1 MRIVIATDA
10 ARPQVNGV
18 VRTLGQTARILES
31 FGHTVDFVTPG
42 SFRSIPC
49 PTYPSIR
56 LAVGAGRGVGRMI
69 ESFEPD
75 RVHVATEGPVG
86 HAARRWCRAHRF
98 AFTTSFHTQFPEYIR
113 TRAPVP
119 LSWSYRYLRRFHGA
133 ATCTMVPTPSQRDR
147 LAARGFAN
155 LGVWPRGVDTELF
168 RPGPKDA
175 IGAVRPISMFVG
187 RVSVEK
193 NLDAFLGLDLPGTKV
208 IVGDGPDMERL
219 KARHPG
225 ALFLG
230 EKRGRDLARH
240 FAAADVFVFP
250 SRTDTFGLVM
260 LEAMACGVPVA
271 AYPVTGPID
280 VVEHGRTGI
289 LDEDLASAV
298 RGALELDPA
307 QCVASARA
315 QSWEHATR
323 VFESLLSRWR
333 EAPPAPVSGLRRT
346 GCGGSTE
353 RAVQADADP
362 GSGP

>member
-10 ARPQVNGV
+10 AHPQVNGV
-18 VRTLGQTARILES
+18 VRTLGQTARILAL
-31 FGHTVDFVTPG
+31 FGHTVDFVTPA

-56 LAVGAGRGVGRMI
+56 IAVGAGCGVGRMI

-75 RVHVATEGPVG
+75 RVHIATEGPIG
-86 HAARRWCRAHRF
+86 HAARRWCRAQRF
-98 AFTTSFHTQFPEYIR
+98 PFTTSFHTQFPEYIR

-119 LSWSYRYLRRFHGA
+119 LSWSYAYLRHFHGA

-147 LAARGFAN
+147 LAARGFTH
-155 LGVWPRGVDTELF
+155 LGVWPRGVDTALF

-175 IGAVRPISMFVG
+175 IAAERPISMFVG

-208 IVGDGPDMERL
+208 VVGDGPDLDRL
-219 KARHPG
+219 KARRPG

-230 EKRGRDLARH
+230 EKSGRDLARH

-250 SRTDTFGLVM
+250 SRTDTFGLVI

-289 LDEDLASAV
+289 LDDDLASAV
-298 RGALELDPA
+298 RRALELDPA
-307 QCVASARA
+307 QCVASAQA

-323 VFESLLSRWR
+323 VFEALLSRWR
-333 EAPPAPVSGLRRT
+333 DSSTGPAGGT
-346 GCGGSTE
+346 GTCAGDS
-353 RAVQADADP
+353 RAI
-362 GSGP
+362 

>member
-10 ARPQVNGV
+10 TRPQVNGV
-18 VRTLGQTARILES
+18 VRTLVETARILVS
-31 FGHTVDFVTPG
+31 FGHAVDFVTPA

-98 AFTTSFHTQFPEYIR
+98 PFTTSFHTQFPEYIR

-119 LSWSYRYLRRFHGA
+119 LSWSYAYLRRFHGA

-147 LAARGFAN
+147 LADRGFSR

-175 IGAVRPISMFVG
+175 IAAERPISMFVG

-208 IVGDGPDMERL
+208 VVGDGPDLERL

-230 EKRGRDLARH
+230 EKSGRDLARH

-289 LDEDLASAV
+289 LDDDLASAV
-298 RGALELDPA
+298 GRALELDPA
-307 QCVASARA
+307 ECVASARA

-323 VFESLLSRWR
+323 VFESLLSLWR
-333 EAPPAPVSGLRRT
+333 DALAAPASGAQRT
-346 GCGGSTE
+346 GRDGSAE
-353 RAVQADADP
+353 RDVQADADP